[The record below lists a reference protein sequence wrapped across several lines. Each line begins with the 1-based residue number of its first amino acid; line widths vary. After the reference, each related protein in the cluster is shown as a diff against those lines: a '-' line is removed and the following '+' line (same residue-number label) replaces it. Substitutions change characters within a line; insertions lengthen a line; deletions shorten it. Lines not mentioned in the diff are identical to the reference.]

1 MRILIIED
9 ETPAFERLKA
19 QLKKTLPEAE
29 IVAHHRSVKSTVD
42 FLDSNPRID
51 LAFFDIQLEDGSSFS
66 ILENAN
72 VSFPIIFTTAYD
84 EYAIQAFDHHSIGYL
99 LKPISLD
106 ALKKSIE
113 KFRQQSSETVQT
125 ETLLNALK
133 NMQSKHYKERFTV
146 KIGDRIRIFETQDI
160 SVFYSRLKGSYLFSN
175 QGKHHLL
182 DQSLDTIESL
192 IDPEKFFRVNR
203 KHIIHIDAIE
213 EMIQYTNSRLKIKTT
228 RTFDEDIIVA
238 REKVKSFKLWVE
250 NEGTIVE

>member
-1 MRILIIED
+1 MHILIIED
-9 ETPAFERLKA
+9 ETPAFARLKA
-19 QLKKTLPEAE
+19 QLKQVLPEAE
-29 IVAHHRSVKSTVD
+29 IVAHHRSVRNAID
-42 FLDSNPRID
+42 FLNSNPTID

-66 ILENAN
+66 ILENCS

-84 EYAIQAFDHHSIGYL
+84 KYAIQAFDHHSIGYL
-99 LKPISLD
+99 LKPISSD
-106 ALKKSIE
+106 ALKKSIN
-113 KFRQQSSETVQT
+113 KFKQQTSETVQT

-133 NMQSKHYKERFTV
+133 NMQSRRYKERFTV

-160 SVFYSRLKGSYLFSN
+160 SLFYSRSKGSYLFSN

-192 IDPEKFFRVNR
+192 VDPEKFFRVNR
-203 KHIIHIDAIE
+203 KHIIHIDAID

-228 RTFDEDIIVA
+228 HAFDEDVIVA
-238 REKVKSFKLWVE
+238 REKVKSFRQWVE